1 MNFVR
6 TYKAM
11 KEGRLSGHK
20 EMTKPELF
28 ESITKIL
35 RNESNDTLNKVVWL
49 LAMRRK
55 GMVQLQHVAWG
66 LEPEAVD
73 MLNCISQLSPN
84 GLLPKGMVGYYSVS
98 PRVTVAIHELVDLVR
113 DLKVIGVLKEDDA

>member
-1 MNFVR
+1 
-6 TYKAM
+6 M
-11 KEGRLSGHK
+11 KEVRLSGHK
-20 EMTKPELF
+20 ELTKPELF
-28 ESITKIL
+28 ESITEIL
-35 RNESNDTLNKVVWL
+35 RNESEDTLYKVSWI

-84 GLLPKGMVGYYSVS
+84 GLLPKGLTGYYSVAS
-98 PRVTVAIHELVDLVR
+98 NTTIAIHELVNLVR
-113 DLKVIGVLKEDDA
+113 DLKVIGVLQEEDA